1 MNRKIFVFL
10 SVLVFTTMV
19 LAACAPA
26 ATSTTAPVEEAAPSE
41 APAVEVAT
49 PTEATVEEEAMP
61 TNAPVAEAVTIRML
75 VRPDEG
81 GNIEKFRTQFE
92 SETGIK
98 VSVDYVAW
106 SDISNKTLT
115 TLAAGGG
122 GYDIVFMP
130 SADASKLIAGGWFE
144 PINDLISE
152 DQKADWVSA
161 VLDFYTADGNL
172 MAMPW
177 YAGGAHMAYNK
188 TILETAGVD
197 PTTIVTWDD
206 FMAACKTIKEAGAA
220 DFCFTPSAKYAGEFY
235 YNWGTMVLSRGGT
248 FFDDSGAPVFQN
260 STAALDS
267 YAFLKEGIDKGYF
280 NPAGVAMDDYETLID
295 FGTGKTAFMLN
306 STWSATQANTNSD
319 LSTLVGK
326 VGYILVPGTGNV
338 RSAAYLY
345 AGGLGLLKTSEHK
358 EEAKQFITYLT
369 SAEAQKHHAIEGANM
384 PTRVALFEDADI
396 AAAWDGFADL
406 AAQLSYGEFV
416 PAVSWLDEWR
426 HSVATS
432 IQDVMSGTKSPQEAI
447 DWLVTETDRIRNQ

>member
-49 PTEATVEEEAMP
+49 PTEATVEEEATP

-306 STWSATQANTNSD
+306 STWSATQANTNPD

>member
-306 STWSATQANTNSD
+306 STWSATQANTNPD

>member
-1 MNRKIFVFL
+1 MNRKIFVVI
-10 SVLVFTTMV
+10 SAIIIATML
-19 LAACAPA
+19 LAACTPA
-26 ATSTTAPVEEAAPSE
+26 ATPTTAPVEEAAPTEAPVVEEAPTE
-41 APAVEVAT
+41 APAVEEAA
-49 PTEATVEEEAMP
+49 PTEAPA
-61 TNAPVAEAVTIRML
+61 AEAVTIRML

-98 VSVDYVAW
+98 VAVDYVAW

-144 PINDLISE
+144 PINDLIPE
-152 DQKADWVSA
+152 DQKADWVPA
-161 VLDFYTADGNL
+161 VLNFYTADGNL

-188 TILETAGVD
+188 TILEAAGVD

-206 FMAACKTIKEAGAA
+206 FMAACKTIKDAGAT

-248 FFDDSGAPVFQN
+248 FFDESGAPIFQN
-260 STAALDS
+260 STQALDS
-267 YAFLKEGIDKGYF
+267 YTTMKDGIEQGFF

-306 STWSATQANTNSD
+306 STWSATQANRNPD
-319 LSTLVGK
+319 LSTIVGK
-326 VGYILVPGTGNV
+326 VGYILVPGAGDV

-345 AGGLGLLKTSEHK
+345 AGGLGVLNTSEHK
-358 EEAKQFITYLT
+358 DEAKQFITYMT
-369 SAEAQKHHAIEGANM
+369 SADAQKHHAIEGANM

-396 AAAWDGFADL
+396 ASSWDGFVDL
-406 AAQLSYGEFV
+406 AAQLNYGDFV
-416 PAVSWLDEWR
+416 PAVPWLDEWR

-432 IQDVMSGTKSPQEAI
+432 IQDVISANKTPQEAV

>member
-26 ATSTTAPVEEAAPSE
+26 ATSTTAPVEEGAPSE

-267 YAFLKEGIDKGYF
+267 YTFLKEGIDKGYF

-306 STWSATQANTNSD
+306 STWSATQANTNPD

>member
-1 MNRKIFVFL
+1 MNRKIFIL
-10 SVLVFTTMV
+10 ISVLVFAAMI

-26 ATSTTAPVEEAAPSE
+26 ATPTAAPVEETAPTEAPAVEEAAPTE
-41 APAVEVAT
+41 APAVEEAA
-49 PTEATVEEEAMP
+49 PTEAPA
-61 TNAPVAEAVTIRML
+61 AEAVTIRML

-92 SETGIK
+92 AETGIA
-98 VSVDYVAW
+98 VAVDYVAW

-144 PINDLISE
+144 PINDLIPE
-152 DQKADWVSA
+152 DQKADWVPA
-161 VLDFYTADGNL
+161 VLNFYTADGNL

-197 PTTIVTWDD
+197 PATILTWDD
-206 FMAACKTIKEAGAA
+206 FMAACKTIKDAGAA

-248 FFDDSGAPVFQN
+248 FFDETGAPIFQN
-260 STAALDS
+260 STQALDS
-267 YAFLKEGIDKGYF
+267 YTMLKDGIDQGFF

-306 STWSATQANTNSD
+306 STWSATQANTNAD

-326 VGYILVPGTGNV
+326 VGYILVPGAGDV

-369 SAEAQKHHAIEGANM
+369 SADAQKHHAMEGANM

-406 AAQLSYGEFV
+406 AAQLSYGDFV

-432 IQDVMSGTKSPQEAI
+432 IQDVMSGTKTPQEAV

>member
-49 PTEATVEEEAMP
+49 PTEATVEEEATP

-144 PINDLISE
+144 PINELISE

-306 STWSATQANTNSD
+306 STWSATQANTNPD